1 MVRAPAV
8 HPRSSD
14 PLEPLRTKAWSR
26 EARRKAF
33 HLGFIVIPLQLL
45 HGWLPWPDTRSEW
58 RLLLLFAV
66 VFAVIV
72 DLVRIHDH
80 RVKRLFKSFF
90 GGMIREHEQFNLL
103 GGTYLLLA
111 ALLAIEL
118 FPRPVAAAAIGF
130 TVLGDGLAAMVGR
143 AYGRPFAFG
152 KSWEGTLAGL
162 GASLA
167 WGAYLALGGYMPW
180 TIVIVGA
187 LVASLVELLPIPLD
201 DNLAITLFAGYTM
214 KMLGGVT

>member
-1 MVRAPAV
+1 MARASKA
-8 HPRSSD
+8 HRRSND
-14 PLEPLRTKAWSR
+14 PLEPLRTKTWSR

-33 HLGFIVIPLQLL
+33 HLSFIVIPLQLL
-45 HGWLPWPDTRSEW
+45 HRWLPWPDTRSEW
-58 RLLLLFAV
+58 RLLLLSLV
-66 VFAVIV
+66 VLAVIV

-80 RVKRLFKSFF
+80 RVKRLFRSFF
-90 GGMIREHEQFNLL
+90 GGMIREHEQVNLL

-118 FPRPVAAAAIGF
+118 FSRPVAAAAIGF

-162 GASLA
+162 AASLGWA
-167 WGAYLALGGYMPW
+167 AYLAASGFMPW
-180 TIVIVGA
+180 SIAITGA
-187 LVASLVELLPIPLD
+187 VVASLIELLPIPLD

-214 KMLGGVT
+214 KLLGGVS